1 MTSTYTKGDGPLP
14 LPDALV
20 PDGCPAL
27 DAQAARRWTAA
38 LPPLRVPARTAT
50 GGATFAVSVAAL
62 VASGSLCL
70 YAGLPAFAAA
80 LVALHL
86 VWLPARPEAAV
97 LTAPLTAVLLLVAPH
112 GAPLAVRLAVVVVLA
127 AVWGLALTRVR
138 ARARQRAAAEAAAG
152 GVTAAVPAG
161 RAPVRRGRFMT
172 GAGVLVVV
180 SAAVLFGFQ
189 DAWDLAEDRQ
199 AVPAVAAGV
208 LGLGLTVL
216 LSGLLARRRAGALR
230 TAPVPVLRVLVREG
244 ADMDTEVF
252 AADDSAALC
261 PLFTVGTALLDEDD
275 EDDEDDSEHHDDG
288 DKDEEAAAQEFQD
301 LLDRIDEEQPGPLRE
316 AVLYGVPYDG
326 AEIVLVSAAETPGEP
341 PVKEG
346 STGPVRPLS
355 EHAARRRTTRE
366 TRAAADDQADR
377 ERLDA
382 LTASVAGGQ
391 VRRWRAGPRDW
402 AMGLVA
408 LFLATNLVLDESG
421 LWRWIPGLIAGLLGV
436 GALPHIV
443 AWRVTADRD
452 GLWLDGMKGPRHI
465 AWEHLRVVKAVGSE
479 LKIDSTRRDFVEWT
493 LFSPRW
499 RRLERRLGRVHR
511 LDRMAAE
518 IDALWKD
525 EARRPAE
532 PAAARHRGRSL
543 WPYAVATALVWT
555 ALLFLVP

>member
-14 LPDALV
+14 LPAALV

-38 LPPLRVPARTAT
+38 LPPRRVPARSAT
-50 GGATFAVSVAAL
+50 GGATFAVSVGAL
-62 VASGSLCL
+62 VASGALCL

-97 LTAPLTAVLLLVAPH
+97 PTAPLTAVLLLVMPQ

-127 AVWGLALTRVR
+127 VVWGLALTRVR

-152 GVTAAVPAG
+152 GVTAAAPGG

-180 SAAVLFGFQ
+180 GAALLFAFQ

-216 LSGLLARRRAGALR
+216 LSGLLARSRAGALR

-252 AADDSAALC
+252 AAADGAALR
-261 PLFTVGTALLDEDD
+261 PLFTVGTALLEEDD
-275 EDDEDDSEHHDDG
+275 EDDGEHLDDG
-288 DKDEEAAAQEFQD
+288 DKDEEAAAREFQD

-341 PVKEG
+341 PVTEA

-355 EHAARRRTTRE
+355 EHAARRRATRA
-366 TRAAADDQADR
+366 TRAAADERADR

-382 LTASVAGGQ
+382 LTASVTGGR

-408 LFLATNLVLDESG
+408 LFLAPNVIVDESG
-421 LWRWIPGLIAGLLGV
+421 LWRWIPGLVVGLLGV
-436 GALPHIV
+436 SALPHIV

-452 GLWLDGMKGPRHI
+452 GLWFDGMKGPRHV

-532 PAAARHRGRSL
+532 PAAARHRGRTL